1 MVIFFDEDASATIQD
16 AVESLTANFA
26 GLEIKKSIAEFM
38 SEEWNLSIKVV
49 SRHPLGRNK
58 EGTLQA
64 RAYWVDRWVNNDNM
78 NYLKNCIFVD
88 ESGFDINMRRSR
100 GWSKRGTQAVV
111 TTPSARGVSHTVI
124 GAISAIGVVNLSM
137 RESGNA
143 KRKKVVSRS
152 YEEKGASG

>member
-1 MVIFFDEDASATIQD
+1 
-16 AVESLTANFA
+16 
-26 GLEIKKSIAEFM
+26 M
-38 SEEWNLSIKVV
+38 SEECNLSIKVV

-111 TTPSARGVSHTVI
+111 TTPSAKEESLTLLLV
-124 GAISAIGVVNLSM
+124 LS
-137 RESGNA
+137 RLLVLST
-143 KRKKVVSRS
+143 
-152 YEEKGASG
+152 